1 MDSIDLID
9 VKKNN
14 QKFYIQPKIKT
25 IKKPKFLEC
34 LKCIDLKLIIL
45 CSIIISN
52 LYIIYLIKSIINFTG
67 ISFLGLGSR
76 KDNTTISPQSFLP
89 KLSKSDKA
97 NKAESIIK
105 ESFAM
110 QKDFCDNPNKY
121 LNQQYENM
129 IKLTDFI
136 FKNIDYQIYVYKEGD
151 NHMSNFI
158 IRTKGYDVKEMTNF
172 YDALENYGK
181 TKNILNKKDIYMLDL
196 GGNLGV
202 YPSYFGRLGY
212 TVISF
217 EASPR
222 NYYLLKKNY
231 CQINR
236 NAENIIIINR
246 GVSNQEKICNYY
258 TQITGLGN
266 GMLKC
271 DESKETIVNDGF
283 HWKKTFEVPIIKL
296 SSFIPYLAKKNL
308 ALIKLDIEGSEALVM
323 QDAIELITKY
333 HIPYIFSEFS
343 VNMITE
349 HGNNPREYIKLFID
363 NGYKVNKE
371 GFLSQN
377 FIPPEKV
384 GPGDLYFT
392 YYGNR

>member
-9 VKKNN
+9 LKKRNP
-14 QKFYIQPKIKT
+14 KSYINPIIET
-25 IKKPKFLEC
+25 KKKK
-34 LKCIDLKLIIL
+34 LKKYKDLKLIIL
-45 CSIIISN
+45 CSILISN
-52 LYIIYLIKSIINFTG
+52 LYLVYLFKSKFNFIG
-67 ISFLGLGSR
+67 VSFKRLGSQT
-76 KDNTTISPQSFLP
+76 DDSAVSSQTFFSNI
-89 KLSKSDKA
+89 SKSDKE
-97 NKAESIIK
+97 NKVESFIK
-105 ESFAM
+105 ESFGI

-121 LNQQYENM
+121 LNQQYENI
-129 IKLTDFI
+129 IKLTDFT
-136 FKNIDYQIYVYKEGD
+136 FKNINYQMYVYKEGD
-151 NHMSNFI
+151 NYMSNYI
-158 IRTKGYDVKEMTNF
+158 VRTKGYDIKEMTNF
-172 YDALENYGK
+172 YDALEHYGK

-222 NYYLLKKNY
+222 NYYIIKKNY

-271 DESKETIVNDGF
+271 DENKESIDNDGF
-283 HWKKTFEVPIIKL
+283 HWIKTFEVPIIKL
-296 SSFIPYLAKKNL
+296 SSFIPYLANKNL
-308 ALIKLDIEGSEALVM
+308 ALIKLDIEGSEPLVM
-323 QDAIELITKY
+323 QDAIEFITKY
-333 HIPYIFSEFS
+333 HIPYIYSEFS
-343 VNMITE
+343 INMIKE
-349 HGNNPREYIKLFID
+349 HGNNPREYIKLFTN

-377 FIPPEKV
+377 FILPEKV
-384 GPGDLYFT
+384 RSGNLYFT
-392 YYGNR
+392 YYGKQ

>member
-1 MDSIDLID
+1 MDSLNLINA
-9 VKKNN
+9 KKNLKN
-14 QKFYIQPKIKT
+14 SYIKSEIKAT
-25 IKKPKFLEC
+25 KKAKCFEC
-34 LKCIDLKLIIL
+34 LKCIDLKYIL
-45 CSIIISN
+45 LFSILISN
-52 LYIIYLIKSIINFTG
+52 LYLIYLFKLTS
-67 ISFLGLGSR
+67 
-76 KDNTTISPQSFLP
+76 QSFLP
-89 KLSKSDKA
+89 EIIQS
-97 NKAESIIK
+97 AELEEAETLIKDSFSI
-105 ESFAM
+105 

-129 IKLTDFI
+129 ITLTDFK

-158 IRTKGYDVKEMTNF
+158 IKTKGYVVNEMTNF
-172 YDALENYGK
+172 YDVLEYYGK
-181 TKNILNKKDIYMLDL
+181 TKNILNKKDIYMLDI
-196 GGNLGV
+196 GGNIGV

-246 GVSNQEKICNYY
+246 GVSNKGQICNYY

-271 DESKETIVNDGF
+271 DENRESFNNDGF
-283 HWKKTFEVPIIKL
+283 KWVKTFEVQIIKL

-323 QDAIELITKY
+323 KDAIEFITKY
-333 HIPYIFSEFS
+333 HIPYIYSEFS
-343 VNMITE
+343 FNMISE
-349 HGNNPREYIKLFID
+349 HGNNPREYIKLFTD
-363 NGYKVNKE
+363 NGYKVSKE

-377 FIPPEKV
+377 FIDPENVVK
-384 GPGDLYFT
+384 GNLYFT
-392 YYGNR
+392 YYGNQ